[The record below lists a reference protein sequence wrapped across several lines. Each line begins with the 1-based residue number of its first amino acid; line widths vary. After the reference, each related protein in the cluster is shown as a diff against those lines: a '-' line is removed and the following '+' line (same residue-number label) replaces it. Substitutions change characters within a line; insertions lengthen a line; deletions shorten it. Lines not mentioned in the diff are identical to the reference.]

1 MMLLAA
7 LILVGTI
14 EWLLGLEV
22 LLRRVEPDEGG
33 LLRVQYTDG
42 VVTITDLATGVAG
55 YGLTWADAADNLAA
69 RRWRRAL

>member
-1 MMLLAA
+1 MLLAA
-7 LILVGTI
+7 LILIGTI
-14 EWLLGLEV
+14 EWLLGLEA
-22 LLRRVEPDEGG
+22 LLRRLEPVEGG
-33 LLRVQYTDG
+33 LLRVHYTDG